1 MAWNEPG
8 GRDPWGG
15 GKPPDM
21 DAVLKN
27 LLEKCRGIFGGGGGG
42 GGSGNNGNPI
52 GFVVVG
58 LALAIALIYVGTYR
72 VDATEKAV
80 VLRFGKYVET
90 LGDGLHWWY
99 PPLIFSVTKVSVTN
113 ERQYQTRGEMLTQD
127 ENIVELPLTVHYNVA
142 DVKKFVLKVKEP
154 EKSLQQA
161 TDSAIRHVVGST
173 TLDDVVST
181 GREQLSVDV
190 KTRLQT
196 YLDRYG
202 SGIHVV
208 KINILEAKPPA
219 AVKAAYDDVIKARED
234 QERLVNEAQGYA
246 NGLIPEARGRAQRV
260 IEEANAFKGRVIA
273 EAEGQSERFEK
284 LLGEY
289 QKSPVVTRQR
299 LYTDALEGVMAGSTK
314 VLVDV
319 KGGNNMLYLP
329 LDKMVPQS
337 SVKRE
342 SARALNA
349 AEIST
354 IADEVIEKLRSQMAV
369 GPRRE
374 TRE

>member
-27 LLEKCRGIFGGGGGG
+27 LLEKYRGMFGG
-42 GGSGNNGNPI
+42 GGSGSSGSLI
-52 GFVVVG
+52 VGVLVVAAVIWG
-58 LALAIALIYVGTYR
+58 ALGIYQ
-72 VDATEKAV
+72 VDAKEKAV
-80 VLRFGKYVET
+80 VLRFGKYLDTV
-90 LGDGLHWWY
+90 GAGLHWN
-99 PPLIFSVTKVSVTN
+99 PPLVDIVLKVPVTQ

-142 DVKKFVLKVKEP
+142 DVKSFVLKVKDP
-154 EKSLQQA
+154 EKSLRQA
-161 TDSAIRHVVGST
+161 TDSALRHVVGST
-173 TLDDVVST
+173 KLDEVVST
-181 GREQLSVDV
+181 GREQLSIDV
-190 KTRLQT
+190 KARLQT
-196 YLDRYG
+196 YLDSYG
-202 SGIHVV
+202 AGIHVV
-208 KINILEAKPPA
+208 KVNILEAKPPA

-289 QKSPVVTRQR
+289 QKAPAVTRQR
-299 LYTDALEGVMAGSTK
+299 LYTDAIEGVMAGSSK

-319 KGGNNMLYLP
+319 KGGNNVLYLP
-329 LDKMVPQS
+329 LDKMAPQT
-337 SVKRE
+337 SVKRD
-342 SARALNA
+342 ATRALNPV
-349 AEIST
+349 EIST

-369 GPRRE
+369 GQRRE
-374 TRE
+374 MRE